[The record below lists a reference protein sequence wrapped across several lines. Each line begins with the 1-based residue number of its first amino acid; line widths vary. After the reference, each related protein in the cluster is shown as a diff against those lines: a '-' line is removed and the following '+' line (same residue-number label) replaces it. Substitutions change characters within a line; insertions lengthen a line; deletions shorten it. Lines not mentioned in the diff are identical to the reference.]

1 MEVKYDLLIAAA
13 SAGLLVY
20 SGRLLVPAAR
30 LRPEDIIAYKY
41 LPGQVSSASIGPDP
55 LGVGMVPWPIFPE
68 GDTALAI
75 RDVLD
80 SKVGFD
86 LLVFGTIGGVV
97 AIIVGA
103 FTLSWNHPSGLDV
116 AAAVAALALGY
127 GAGWWWKTGSGWY
140 RRQERR
146 LLVHCFLAW
155 LEREVGDPETKGYDF
170 GLAVVST
177 ARTSGFTLLGDL
189 VVPLGMPRSEAEDR
203 AAARRIVAVAREH
216 RYPWRRDQFRAWA
229 KDVASWSD

>member
-1 MEVKYDLLIAAA
+1 MEVKPELLIAAA

-20 SGRLLVPAAR
+20 SGRLLVPTAR
-30 LRPEDIIAYKY
+30 LRPEDIIAYKN
-41 LPGQVSSASIGPDP
+41 LPGQISSTGADP
-55 LGVGMVPWPIFPE
+55 LSGGWALYAHFPE
-68 GDTALAI
+68 DDTVLAI

-116 AAAVAALALGY
+116 ASAVAAFGY
-127 GAGWWWKTGSGWY
+127 GAGWWWKARSGWY
-140 RRQERR
+140 GRQERR

-155 LEREVGDPETKGYDF
+155 LEREVGDPKTKGYDF
-170 GLAVVST
+170 GLTVVST
-177 ARTSGFTLLGDL
+177 ARYSGFTLMSGHPGKGADEKAIERW
-189 VVPLGMPRSEAEDR
+189 VVGLASK
-203 AAARRIVAVAREH
+203 H
-216 RYPWRRDQFRAWA
+216 RYAWRRDDFRKWA
-229 KDVASWSD
+229 RETV